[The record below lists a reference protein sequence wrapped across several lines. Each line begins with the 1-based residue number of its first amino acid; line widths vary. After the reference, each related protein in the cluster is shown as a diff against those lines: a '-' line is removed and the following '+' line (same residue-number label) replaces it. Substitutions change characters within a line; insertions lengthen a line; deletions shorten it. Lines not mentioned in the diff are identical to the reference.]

1 MSALESGMVEG
12 VGLTPLVVAV
22 GGGAMQGRTRLLGG

>member
-12 VGLTPLVVAV
+12 VGLAPLVVAV
-22 GGGAMQGRTRLLGG
+22 GGAMQGRARLLGG